1 MALTHGK
8 DAYFAVEDSAGST
21 LRNLSPYVSTV
32 DFAQDVEAADVT
44 VFGSEGRT
52 WRPGLTAGTIS
63 VSGLWDDT
71 ADVGTQIVLQS
82 LAGVETSVGFE
93 YGPEGNG
100 AGAVKLSGECVMTQ
114 YTQNVDVGDMV
125 RFTAQFNISGSVTVG
140 TFSA

>member
-1 MALTHGK
+1 MANAHGK
-8 DAYFAVEDSAGST
+8 DAYFAVEDSTATT
-21 LRNLSPYVSTV
+21 LRNISPYVVTV
-32 DFAQDVEAADVT
+32 DVTQDVEANDTTTLGA
-44 VFGSEGRT
+44 EGRT

-63 VSGLWDDT
+63 VAGLWDDT
-71 ADVGTQIVLQS
+71 ASTGAQTVLQS

-114 YTQNVDVGDMV
+114 YTENVDVGDMV